1 MKLVKLIKIR
11 EDLVEDEANLPE
23 PRKELLKELNFLYE
37 KGILTKE
44 YED

>member
-1 MKLVKLIKIR
+1 MKLLKLIKIR

-23 PRKELLKELNFLYE
+23 PRQQLLKELNFLYE
-37 KGILTKE
+37 QGILTKE

>member
-23 PRKELLKELNFLYE
+23 QRKELLKELNFLYE